1 MLTQRSD
8 GVITTFIAKKG
19 LITLTSKQVRE
30 YKRRFHENHWPSFD
44 MYVEMR
50 MSMWAVSIPMEN
62 WKSCTYS
69 CPLFLKKLKCKYLI
83 AVAATFN
90 LTSILISAKAIV
102 LGQKKKRG
110 RPAKA
115 TKALVRD

>member
-1 MLTQRSD
+1 MLTQRSEE
-8 GVITTFIAKKG
+8 VIITFIAKKC
-19 LITLTSKQVRE
+19 LINLTSEQVRE
-30 YKRRFHENHWPSFD
+30 YKRSFHENHWPSFD
-44 MYVEMR
+44 TYVEMR
-50 MSMWAVSIPMEN
+50 MSMWAVSIPTEN
-62 WKSCTYS
+62 WKSGTCS
-69 CPLFLKKLKCKYLI
+69 CPPFLKKHKCKHLI

-90 LTSILISAKAIV
+90 LTSIPISAKAIV